1 MTAHA
6 LQAPSSPNKLLQHEA
21 QSVTA
26 RASCPA
32 ERLGRWGLA
41 LGFLW
46 GFAEGTFFFIIPD
59 VLISIVAV
67 FSPRQGRK
75 QVLSVLLGA
84 MTAGAFLFAL
94 TRAAPTPTRAVVARV
109 PFIPAGMFRVARQ
122 DLDAE
127 GVWGIVRGTQR
138 GIPYKVYVTLAA
150 DRASWIEFLRASM
163 RARLGRFVVLWG
175 IGSLLGLVFR
185 RLVTAYP
192 RMSGAVLV
200 GLWGLIYFWYWTCVV
215 ARFTV

>member
-1 MTAHA
+1 MTIHA
-6 LQAPSSPNKLLQHEA
+6 LQVPPRPNKLLQHEA
-21 QSVTA
+21 QSGTS

-32 ERLGRWGLA
+32 ERLGRWGLT

-46 GFAEGTFFFIIPD
+46 GFSEGTFFFIIPD

-84 MTAGAFLFAL
+84 MTAGAFLFAVA
-94 TRAAPTPTRAVVARV
+94 RAAPVPTRTVVARV
-109 PFIPAGMFRVARQ
+109 PFIPANMFRVAQQ

-127 GVWGIVRGTQR
+127 GVWGMVRGTQR

-150 DRASWIEFLRASM
+150 DRASWIDFLRASM

-175 IGSLLGLVFR
+175 IGSLLGLVLR
-185 RLVTAYP
+185 RLITAYP
-192 RMSGAVLV
+192 RTSGVVVV
-200 GLWGLIYFWYWTCVV
+200 GLWGLIYLWYWTCVV